1 MDASFADRL
10 EKARLTLSPHQ
21 MDLFET
27 YRALIKEWNAKIDI
41 TAITEDREIDNKHFI
56 DSLSI
61 FRQIKTP
68 SQARVMDMGSG
79 GGFPGIPMKIYEPG
93 LEMTLVDS
101 LKKRVDFLREVVDR
115 LGLEDIRCIHA
126 RAEDLLRDPKERE
139 SYDLVVSRAVAPLP
153 TLLEYCLPGVKIN
166 GQFIAMK
173 GPGGQEEVIQ
183 SDRAI
188 KTLGGHLE
196 RVDRFLWT
204 EDNYQR
210 TLVLIQKVKETPEKY
225 PRGQGKPRKNPL

>member
-10 EKARLTLSPHQ
+10 EKAGLTLSPHQ
-21 MDLFET
+21 MDLFEA

-101 LKKRVDFLREVVDR
+101 LKKRVDFLREVIDR
-115 LGLEDIRCIHA
+115 LGLEGIRCIHA

-225 PRGQGKPRKNPL
+225 PRGQGKPRKSPL

>member
-10 EKARLTLSPHQ
+10 EKAGLTLSPHQ
-21 MDLFET
+21 MDLFEA

-101 LKKRVDFLREVVDR
+101 LKKRVDFLREVIDR
-115 LGLEDIRCIHA
+115 LGLEGIRCIHA
-126 RAEDLLRDPKERE
+126 RAEDLLRDSKERE

>member
-10 EKARLTLSPHQ
+10 EKAGLTLSPHQ
-21 MDLFET
+21 MNLFEA

-93 LEMTLVDS
+93 LEITLVDS

>member
-10 EKARLTLSPHQ
+10 EKAGLTLSPHQ
-21 MDLFET
+21 MDLFEA

-93 LEMTLVDS
+93 LEMTLIDS

-115 LGLEDIRCIHA
+115 LGLEGIRCIHA

-204 EDNYQR
+204 EDSYQR
-210 TLVLIQKVKETPEKY
+210 TLVLIQKVKETPDKY

>member
-10 EKARLTLSPHQ
+10 EKAGLTLSPHQ
-21 MDLFET
+21 MNLFEA

-101 LKKRVDFLREVVDR
+101 LKKRVDFLREVIDC
-115 LGLEDIRCIHA
+115 LGLEGIRCIHA

>member
-10 EKARLTLSPHQ
+10 EKAGLTLSPHQ
-21 MDLFET
+21 MDLFEA

-101 LKKRVDFLREVVDR
+101 LKKRVDFLREVIDR
-115 LGLEDIRCIHA
+115 LGLEGIRCIHA

>member
-10 EKARLTLSPHQ
+10 EKAGLTLSPHQ

-101 LKKRVDFLREVVDR
+101 LKKRVDFLREVIDR
-115 LGLEDIRCIHA
+115 LGLEGIRCIHA

-204 EDNYQR
+204 EDKYQR

-225 PRGQGKPRKNPL
+225 PRGQGKPRKSPL

>member
-10 EKARLTLSPHQ
+10 EKAGLTLSPHQ
-21 MDLFET
+21 MDLFEA

-101 LKKRVDFLREVVDR
+101 LKKRVDFLREVIDR
-115 LGLEDIRCIHA
+115 LGLEGIRCIHA

-188 KTLGGHLE
+188 QILGGQLKE
-196 RVDRFLWT
+196 VDSFSLT
-204 EDNYQR
+204 EDGYQR
-210 TLVLIQKVKETPEKY
+210 SLVVIEKVKESPKKY
-225 PRGQGKPRKNPL
+225 PRGRGKARKSPL

>member
-10 EKARLTLSPHQ
+10 EKAGLTLSPHQ
-21 MDLFET
+21 MDLFEV

-101 LKKRVDFLREVVDR
+101 LKKRVDFLREVIDR
-115 LGLEDIRCIHA
+115 LGLEGIRCIHA

-210 TLVLIQKVKETPEKY
+210 ILVLIQKVKETPEKY

>member
-10 EKARLTLSPHQ
+10 EKAGLTLSPHQ
-21 MDLFET
+21 MDLFEA

-101 LKKRVDFLREVVDR
+101 LKKRVDFLREVIDR
-115 LGLEDIRCIHA
+115 LGLEGIRCIHA

-183 SDRAI
+183 SDRTI